1 MAVSKPLDEDLQF
14 NMTEAWSGLQ
24 HIATMC
30 CTMNSSRLGKYLRAL
45 VSKGKLHGTH
55 THTHEYR
62 HTHWIFIINS
72 ACLHRWVKQILKS
85 VNVGGCLASCQSNN
99 GNWVSVCVCV
109 CVLRLPVQADQ
120 VSQTNAASS
129 TWLSF
134 REHALV
140 PRVLC
145 LKNRRGLSTIEC
157 TWARRAPRMKS
168 SSNRKYAKEVI
179 EPFFFS
185 LWFYTHCC
193 WCFCGQPSGIH
204 TQLDNQAEI
213 EKRKVNI
220 DSCISFYFYF
230 F

>member
-1 MAVSKPLDEDLQF
+1 M
-14 NMTEAWSGLQ
+14 
-24 HIATMC
+24 
-30 CTMNSSRLGKYLRAL
+30 
-45 VSKGKLHGTH
+45 
-55 THTHEYR
+55 
-62 HTHWIFIINS
+62 
-72 ACLHRWVKQILKS
+72 
-85 VNVGGCLASCQSNN
+85 
-99 GNWVSVCVCV
+99 
-109 CVLRLPVQADQ
+109 QADQ
-120 VSQTNAASS
+120 VSQTNAASA

-157 TWARRAPRMKS
+157 TWARRALRMKS

-193 WCFCGQPSGIH
+193 WCFCGQPSGID

-213 EKRKVNI
+213 EKKK
-220 DSCISFYFYF
+220 SISTHVFHFIFIFFSYRAFTSYFILQSATKSLYETVIALKLLWISNGF
-230 F
+230 KKLVMIWVQRL